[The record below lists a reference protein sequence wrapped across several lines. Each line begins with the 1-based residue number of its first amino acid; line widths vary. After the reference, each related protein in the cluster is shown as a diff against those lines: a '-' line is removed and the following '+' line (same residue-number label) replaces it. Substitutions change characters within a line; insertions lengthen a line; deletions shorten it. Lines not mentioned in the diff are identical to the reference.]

1 MTGKNRW
8 LMLCIFLF
16 PQLLW
21 GLEDQSDVAYDQLNL
36 ESLSKQTRLQAI
48 RDFIRAHPK
57 YAQAHYDLHKVLI
70 EDCTPEAYQD
80 AHRALKQALYLKP
93 VNITYMVALGDL
105 LWIQDKHA
113 LALGQY
119 KKVLKRSHNEP
130 AALVGIGRF
139 HLGEFLKYRDL
150 NVDGNKQF
158 ARKDF
163 QEAVRYFYRA
173 IEAHPSYRKAYL
185 HLAAAYLESNQI
197 ERLVMLS
204 RKMVRN
210 FPDDWETLLWC
221 GLSHHL
227 SGAGAM
233 AEQFF
238 LTAKKKLSEAEL
250 AVIKAVEEDRYASD
264 AIAYAS
270 DLESST
276 VSDIVDPLL
285 LTEYN
290 EHVLE
295 QYGRAAY
302 VILCLGRPEKGIKGW
317 ETDRGQTF
325 LKFGKPL
332 RKRMVRPGINE
343 GSRITAMEYSRQF
356 TSHVYRQ
363 IWYYEGFEMAF
374 RSADGTTGWMFDTFS
389 GLIKTARP
397 FMIDPAISLDSH
409 LTQRDLWRRA
419 NRIPNVS
426 ASPKSVLKSLPPRFV
441 DPYADKRYPLFNQMT
456 AFKRADSIRLEVSY
470 ALPKARF
477 GSLNQ
482 KQFIIDNGLFMLD
495 NNDQMVY
502 RNVESGILP
511 FSPIRKY
518 RSPIDSLKNAYFLT
532 FKDVSVNPG
541 TYQIRGEVRD
551 KISGSIGEFRNQKTL
566 TYSDSTLQVSDLLL
580 ASVIRSQAAFPESRE
595 DLKVIPNPLRTYGQA
610 SSVYVYFEIYNLTQD
625 EFNQTKFQVSYTL
638 SKPSIEEIDPDLF
651 FARQRAVPTQ
661 IERIEPPDQLSTPAS
676 RVDAFSL
683 ERENPNSDID
693 NQESES
699 PDYLLEQQKLLSELV
714 YDPGTSVVRYVV
726 PQQQISEEL
735 VKVLEE
741 GVAHETTVT
750 ADYLGNREDEF
761 TYLQIDVSQVPLGIH
776 KLTITAHDKVGKTVA
791 QNETF
796 FRIIQGGETTIDAL
810 FQNAIEQIGQVSRAE
825 SIVALEKIIS
835 RDKNYAPAYNELAK
849 LHLLDHS
856 VNGRQRAMR
865 KIQQAIAIDSDNI
878 EYRLTRGKILWHQGF
893 RSRALNQ
900 FKNVI
905 KKDPQNTAVLNGLGM
920 FWVYDFLSQKDRRTA
935 HHSKDFKIFAEEAKQ
950 EAIQVLRKSIQLDGT
965 NQQPYYLL
973 GILYFED
980 KYWDAFHALMQAL
993 RAQYPD
999 DKNALL
1005 FCGLAAY
1012 QIGEFNDS
1020 HEYYQRA
1027 LDLMRVEERELLNS
1041 IDLLV
1046 SQGDHASR
1054 DTMQAID
1061 ELLEREMFWKRQD
1074 PLYLSEFNERKMAHF
1089 GRMAYANLR
1098 FRRFS
1103 DDVEG
1108 WQTDMGKTYIKF
1120 GRYRR
1125 RMTAYK
1131 ATWDSKEILDAA
1143 MMEFWYYENFQFKF
1157 CGTTDDIWHFCGGAT
1172 VETPSLVPAVGTSA
1186 FDITPGSP
1194 GPGRSPSSFVPS
1206 ILTEASHHTFRK
1218 TAQRFVD
1225 PYLERKY
1232 TLPYQI
1238 TAFEEQDSVRVEL
1251 SYMIPK
1257 DRLTENPE
1265 TGKVS
1270 FWDGVFFFDQQWN
1283 DTYNDRQSRTLT
1295 LPAQDSEQNAA
1306 AQHRNDHLL
1315 ISRTVSVRQDS
1326 YHFSVEL
1333 LDQTSGLIGVARD
1346 EKLFVYNLESF
1357 HLSDLLI
1364 GSDIQAKKALPESRD
1379 DLLITPNP
1387 VRTFSQSESVFIYL
1401 ELYDLQ
1407 RDDFGST
1414 QYEISYTIGKPEV
1427 DTLSPTLFA
1436 SQSLIAT
1443 LGKTEIDLRSEQI
1456 DDVEGQG
1463 LQTDR
1468 SENSEEGSSVFVD
1481 NNMLGETKVYTS
1493 GGQVHYIPAED
1504 LKIKRSKDGDL
1515 TRTVTANYEG
1525 NREDDFTYLQ
1535 IDVNQVPEGVYQL
1548 TVLAKD
1554 KRTDQTDRKHVYFRI
1569 VE

>member
-1 MTGKNRW
+1 MTGKNHW
-8 LMLCIFLF
+8 LILCIFLL

-21 GLEDQSDVAYDQLNL
+21 GLEDQPDVAYDQLNL
-36 ESLSKQTRLQAI
+36 ESLSKQSRRQAI
-48 RDFIRAHPK
+48 RDFIRTHPK

-70 EDCTPEAYQD
+70 EDHTPEAYQD
-80 AHRALKQALYLKP
+80 AHRALKQALRLEP
-93 VNITYMVALGDL
+93 GNITYMIALGDFFS
-105 LWIQDKHA
+105 IQDKHA
-113 LALGQY
+113 LALEQY
-119 KKVLKRSHNEP
+119 KKALERSPNEP
-130 AALVGIGRF
+130 IALVGIGRF

-150 NVDGNKQF
+150 NIDGNKQF

-163 QEAVRYFYRA
+163 QEAVKYFYRA
-173 IEAHPSYRKAYL
+173 IEANPGYREAYL
-185 HLAAAYLESNQI
+185 HLAATYLEGNQI

-204 RKMVRN
+204 RKMVRH
-210 FPDDWETLLWC
+210 FPDDWETLLWG

-233 AEQFF
+233 AERFF
-238 LTAKKKLSEAEL
+238 LTAKEKLPEAEL
-250 AVIKAVEEDRYASD
+250 VVVKAVEEDRYASD
-264 AIAYAS
+264 AMAYAS
-270 DLESST
+270 DLDTST

-285 LTEYN
+285 LTKYN
-290 EHVLE
+290 EQVLE
-295 QYGRAAY
+295 RYGRAAY

-332 RKRMVRPGINE
+332 SKRIVRPGINE
-343 GSRITAMEYSRQF
+343 GSPITAMEYSRPF

-363 IWYYEGFEMAF
+363 MWYYEGFEMAF
-374 RSADGTTGWMFDTFS
+374 RSADGTTGWVFDTFS

-397 FMIDPAISLDSH
+397 IMIDPAISLDSH
-409 LTQRDLWRRA
+409 LTQRDLWIRA
-419 NRIPNVS
+419 NRIPQVS
-426 ASPKSVLKSLPPRFV
+426 ASSKSILKSLPPRFV
-441 DPYADKRYPLFNQMT
+441 DPYANKRYLLFNQMT
-456 AFKRADSIRLEVSY
+456 AFKRTDGIRLEVSY

-482 KQFIIDNGLFMLD
+482 KQLLIDDGLFILD

-502 RNVESGILP
+502 RNVESSVLP
-511 FSPIRKY
+511 FSAVRKY

-566 TYSDSTLQVSDLLL
+566 AYSDSTLQVSDLLL
-580 ASVIRSQAAFPESRE
+580 ASVIRSQTAFPESRE

-610 SSVYVYFEIYNLTQD
+610 SSVYVYFEIYNLAQD
-625 EFNQTKFQVSYTL
+625 EFNQTQYRVSYTL
-638 SKPSIEEIDPDLF
+638 SKPSVEEIDPDLF
-651 FARQRAVPTQ
+651 FSRQRALPTR
-661 IERIEPPDQLSTPAS
+661 IERIEPPDQLSTPAP
-676 RVDAFSL
+676 RVDASSL
-683 ERENPNSDID
+683 ERENPDVD
-693 NQESES
+693 NEESES
-699 PDYLLEQQKLLSELV
+699 PDYSLEQQKLLSELV
-714 YDPGTSVVRYVV
+714 YDTGTSVVKYVV
-726 PQQQISEEL
+726 PQQQASEEL

-791 QNETF
+791 RNEAF
-796 FRIIQGGETTIDAL
+796 FRIIRGGETTIDAL
-810 FQNAIEQIGQVSRAE
+810 FQAAVEQVGKVSQEE
-825 SIVALEKIIS
+825 SIVALEEIIS
-835 RDKNYAPAYNELAK
+835 KEKKYAPAYNELAK

-865 KIQQAIAIDSDNI
+865 RIQQAIAIDPDNI

-893 RSRALNQ
+893 RSRALKQ
-900 FKNVI
+900 FKDVI
-905 KKDPQNTAVLNGLGM
+905 KKHPNNTDVLNGLGM
-920 FWVYDFLSQKDRRTA
+920 FWVYDFLAQKDRRTA
-935 HHSKDFKIFAEEAKQ
+935 HHSKDFNIFAQEAKQ
-950 EAIQVLRKSIQLDGT
+950 EAIQVLRKSIELDGT
-965 NQQPYYLL
+965 YQQPYYLL

-980 KYWDAFHALMQAL
+980 KYWDAFHALMQTL

-1020 HEYYQRA
+1020 HNYYQHA
-1027 LDLMRVEERELLNS
+1027 LDLMRVEERELLES

-1046 SQGDHASR
+1046 TEEEHASR
-1054 DTMQAID
+1054 DTTQTID
-1061 ELLEREMFWKRQD
+1061 ALLDREMFWKRQD
-1074 PLYLSEFNERKMAHF
+1074 PLYLSDFNERKMAHF

-1131 ATWDSKEILDAA
+1131 ATWDSKEVLDAA
-1143 MMEFWYYENFQFKF
+1143 MMEFWYYEDFQFQF
-1157 CGTTDDIWHFCGGAT
+1157 CGTTDDIWHFCGGA
-1172 VETPSLVPAVGTSA
+1172 VVGRPSLAPAVGTSA
-1186 FDITPGSP
+1186 FDVNLNAGLP
-1194 GPGRSPSSFVPS
+1194 RRAPSSFAPRT
-1206 ILTEASHHTFRK
+1206 LEEAAHHTFRK

-1225 PYLERKY
+1225 PYLQRKY

-1238 TAFEEQDSVRVEL
+1238 VTFEEQDSVRIEL

-1257 DRLTENPE
+1257 DRLTENSE
-1265 TGKVS
+1265 TGKVR

-1283 DTYNDRQSRTLT
+1283 DMYNDRKSRSLT
-1295 LPAQDSEQNAA
+1295 LPQPQPAQNAA

-1315 ISRTVSVRQDS
+1315 ISHTVSVRQDS

-1346 EKLFVYNLESF
+1346 EKPFVYNQETF
-1357 HLSDLLI
+1357 HLSDLLV

-1387 VRTFSQSESVFIYL
+1387 VRTFSPSESVFIYL

-1414 QYEISYTIGKPEV
+1414 QYDISYTIGKPEV

-1436 SQSLIAT
+1436 SQDLIET
-1443 LGKTEIDLRSEQI
+1443 MGKTEIDLESGQTDQI
-1456 DDVEGQG
+1456 VAED
-1463 LQTDR
+1463 LQTGQSQD
-1468 SENSEEGSSVFVD
+1468 GDVLDSVFPD
-1481 NNMLGETKVYTS
+1481 SDIWGETRVYTS
-1493 GGQVHYIPAED
+1493 GGQVHHIAAEG
-1504 LKIKRSKDGDL
+1504 LKIERSKDGDL

-1535 IDVNQVPEGVYQL
+1535 IDVNQVPEGIYQL
-1548 TVLAKD
+1548 TVLARD
-1554 KRTDQTDRKHVYFRI
+1554 KQTAQTDRKYVYFRI